1 MTTTS
6 PDLIQE
12 RNAKIKAAIREWAEA
27 IIVALILAIAI
38 RTFILQPFRIPSTS
52 MVPTLLVGDRL
63 MVNKLS
69 YGAIVPFTTH
79 RLPGFS
85 KPKRGDIV
93 VFRSPEDRKK
103 DFIKRLIGIGGESIE
118 IKLGDIYV
126 NGQKVT
132 NPVIDNTY
140 YYNRGTYGE
149 VNKTITVPTGY
160 YFVLGDNSG
169 SSSDSRFWGFVP
181 QEDVIGKAEFIYW
194 PPMRIRFLK

>member
-1 MTTTS
+1 MITT
-6 PDLIQE
+6 PDVVQD
-12 RNAKIKAAIREWAEA
+12 RNAKIKAALREWTEA
-27 IIVALILAIAI
+27 IIVALIMAIAI

-52 MVPTLLVGDRL
+52 MVPTLVVGDRL

-69 YGAIVPFTTH
+69 YGAIVPFSSY

-103 DFIKRLIGIGGESIE
+103 DFIKRLVGIGGEKVE
-118 IKLGDIYV
+118 IKFGDIYI
-126 NGQKVT
+126 NGKLIT
-132 NPVIDNTY
+132 DPVIKNIY

-149 VNKTITVPTGY
+149 VNKSITVPIGY

-181 QEDVIGKAEFIYW
+181 QEDVVGKAEFLYW
-194 PPMRIRFLK
+194 PPTRIRFLK